1 MEQALLSRSEAV
13 PGAPDTVMA
22 WEQVHAPAF
31 GGETIE
37 ADGGA
42 TVIRSALRTLGWW
55 IRDYGYAAVWQV
67 RAFASRTDPHGFLS
81 GDRSPVVVLPGVY
94 ETWRFLE
101 PLIRR
106 LHDDGH
112 PVHVIDPLGR
122 NDRSV
127 PVAARLVAD
136 YLVATDLQ
144 DAVLLAHSKGGLVG
158 KYVMSLGGSGD
169 RITGMVAV
177 AAPFAGSRY
186 ARLMLLPSLRI
197 FVPNDPTILALAR
210 EAAVNPRIVSVY
222 GRFDPHI
229 PGGSRLDGA
238 KNVQLDTGGHFRIL
252 AHPRVFAEARL
263 LADGGDA

>member
-1 MEQALLSRSEAV
+1 M
-13 PGAPDTVMA
+13 
-22 WEQVHAPAF
+22 
-31 GGETIE
+31 
-37 ADGGA
+37 
-42 TVIRSALRTLGWW
+42 IRSALRTLGWW
-55 IRDYGYAAVWQV
+55 ARDYAYALVWQA
-67 RAFASRTDPHGFLS
+67 RAFVSRTDPHDFLS
-81 GDRSPVVVLPGVY
+81 GDRSPIVVLPGVY

-136 YLVATDLQ
+136 YLEANGLGDV
-144 DAVLLAHSKGGLVG
+144 VLLAHSKGGLVG
-158 KYVMSLGGSGD
+158 KYVMSLGGGGA
-169 RITGMVAV
+169 RILGMLAV

-197 FVPNDPTILALAR
+197 FTPDDPTILALSR
-210 EAAVNPRIVSVY
+210 EATVNPRIVSVY

-229 PGGSRLDGA
+229 PGGSRLEGA
-238 KNVQLDTGGHFRIL
+238 KNVELDTGGHFRIL
-252 AHPRVFAEARL
+252 AHPRVFAEAQL
-263 LADGGDA
+263 LADGRDA

>member
-1 MEQALLSRSEAV
+1 M
-13 PGAPDTVMA
+13 PGAPDTVMG

-122 NDRSV
+122 NDRTV

>member
-1 MEQALLSRSEAV
+1 MRSV
-13 PGAPDTVMA
+13 
-22 WEQVHAPAF
+22 
-31 GGETIE
+31 
-37 ADGGA
+37 
-42 TVIRSALRTLGWW
+42 LRMIGWW
-55 IRDYGYAAVWQV
+55 ARDYAYALVWQV
-67 RAFASRTDPHGFLS
+67 RAFVSRTDPHDFLS
-81 GDRSPVVVLPGVY
+81 GDRSPIVVLPGVY

-122 NDRSV
+122 NDRTV

-136 YLVATDLQ
+136 YLEANGLGDV
-144 DAVLLAHSKGGLVG
+144 VLLAHSKGGLVG
-158 KYVMSLGGSGD
+158 KYVMSLGGGGARISG
-169 RITGMVAV
+169 MLAV

-197 FVPNDPTILALAR
+197 FTPDDPTILALSR
-210 EAAVNPRIVSVY
+210 EATVNPRIVSVY

-238 KNVQLDTGGHFRIL
+238 KNVELDTGGHFRIL
-252 AHPRVFAEARL
+252 AHPRVFAEAQL
-263 LADGGDA
+263 LADGRDA

>member
-1 MEQALLSRSEAV
+1 M
-13 PGAPDTVMA
+13 
-22 WEQVHAPAF
+22 
-31 GGETIE
+31 
-37 ADGGA
+37 
-42 TVIRSALRTLGWW
+42 IRSALRTLGWW
-55 IRDYGYAAVWQV
+55 ARDYAYALVWQA
-67 RAFASRTDPHGFLS
+67 RAFVSRTDPHDFLS
-81 GDRSPVVVLPGVY
+81 GDRSPIVVLPGVY

-136 YLVATDLQ
+136 YLEANGLGDV
-144 DAVLLAHSKGGLVG
+144 VLLAHSKGGLVG
-158 KYVMSLGGSGD
+158 KFVMSLGGGGARISG
-169 RITGMVAV
+169 MLAV

-197 FVPNDPTILALAR
+197 FTPDDPTILALSR
-210 EAAVNPRIVSVY
+210 EATVNPRIVSVY

-238 KNVQLDTGGHFRIL
+238 KNVELDTGGHFRIL
-252 AHPRVFAEARL
+252 AHPRVFAEAQL
-263 LADGGDA
+263 LADGRDA

>member
-1 MEQALLSRSEAV
+1 M
-13 PGAPDTVMA
+13 
-22 WEQVHAPAF
+22 
-31 GGETIE
+31 
-37 ADGGA
+37 
-42 TVIRSALRTLGWW
+42 RSALRTLGWW
-55 IRDYGYAAVWQV
+55 ARDYAYALVWQL
-67 RAFASRTDPHGFLS
+67 RAFVSRTDPHDFLS
-81 GDRSPVVVLPGVY
+81 GDRSPIVVLPGVY

-136 YLVATDLQ
+136 YLEANGLGDV
-144 DAVLLAHSKGGLVG
+144 VLLAHSKGGLVG
-158 KYVMSLGGSGD
+158 KYVMSLGGGGARISG
-169 RITGMVAV
+169 MLAV

-197 FVPNDPTILALAR
+197 FTPDDPTILALSR
-210 EAAVNPRIVSVY
+210 EATVNPRIVSVY

-238 KNVQLDTGGHFRIL
+238 KNVELDTGGHFRIL
-252 AHPRVFAEARL
+252 ADPRVFAEAQL
-263 LADGGDA
+263 LADGRDA

>member
-1 MEQALLSRSEAV
+1 M
-13 PGAPDTVMA
+13 
-22 WEQVHAPAF
+22 
-31 GGETIE
+31 
-37 ADGGA
+37 
-42 TVIRSALRTLGWW
+42 RTLGWW
-55 IRDYGYAAVWQV
+55 ARDYAYALVWQL
-67 RAFASRTDPHGFLS
+67 RAFVSRTDPHDFLS
-81 GDRSPVVVLPGVY
+81 GDRSPIVVLPGVY

-136 YLVATDLQ
+136 YLEANGLGDV
-144 DAVLLAHSKGGLVG
+144 VLLAHSKGGLVG
-158 KYVMSLGGSGD
+158 KYVMSLGGGGARISG
-169 RITGMVAV
+169 MLAV

-197 FVPNDPTILALAR
+197 FTPDDPTILALSR
-210 EAAVNPRIVSVY
+210 EATVNPRIVSVY

-238 KNVQLDTGGHFRIL
+238 KNVELDTGGHFRIL
-252 AHPRVFAEARL
+252 ADPRVFAEAQL
-263 LADGGDA
+263 LADGRDA

>member
-1 MEQALLSRSEAV
+1 M
-13 PGAPDTVMA
+13 
-22 WEQVHAPAF
+22 
-31 GGETIE
+31 
-37 ADGGA
+37 
-42 TVIRSALRTLGWW
+42 IRSALRTLGWW
-55 IRDYGYAAVWQV
+55 ARDYAYALVWQL
-67 RAFASRTDPHGFLS
+67 RAFVSRTDPHEFLS
-81 GDRSPVVVLPGVY
+81 GDRSPIVVLPGVY

-136 YLVATDLQ
+136 YLEANGLGDV
-144 DAVLLAHSKGGLVG
+144 VLLAHSKGGLVG
-158 KYVMSLGGSGD
+158 KFVMSLGGGGA
-169 RITGMVAV
+169 RILGMLAV

-197 FVPNDPTILALAR
+197 FTPDDPTILALSR
-210 EAAVNPRIVSVY
+210 EATVNPRIVSVY

-229 PGGSRLDGA
+229 PGGSRLEGA
-238 KNVQLDTGGHFRIL
+238 KNVELDTGGHFRIL
-252 AHPRVFAEARL
+252 AHPRVFAEAQL
-263 LADGGDA
+263 LADGRDA

>member
-1 MEQALLSRSEAV
+1 M
-13 PGAPDTVMA
+13 
-22 WEQVHAPAF
+22 
-31 GGETIE
+31 
-37 ADGGA
+37 
-42 TVIRSALRTLGWW
+42 IRSTLRTLGWW
-55 IRDYGYAAVWQV
+55 ARDYTYALVWQV
-67 RAFASRTDPHGFLS
+67 RAFVSRTDPHDFLS
-81 GDRSPVVVLPGVY
+81 GDRSPIVVLPGVY

-136 YLVATDLQ
+136 YLEANGLGDV
-144 DAVLLAHSKGGLVG
+144 VLLAHSKGGLVG
-158 KYVMSLGGSGD
+158 KYVMSLGGGGA
-169 RITGMVAV
+169 RIAGMLAV

-197 FVPNDPTILALAR
+197 FTPDDPTILALSR
-210 EAAVNPRIVSVY
+210 EATVNPRIVSVY

-238 KNVQLDTGGHFRIL
+238 KNVELDTGGHFRIL
-252 AHPRVFAEARL
+252 AHPRVFAEAQL
-263 LADGGDA
+263 LADGRDS

>member
-1 MEQALLSRSEAV
+1 M
-13 PGAPDTVMA
+13 
-22 WEQVHAPAF
+22 
-31 GGETIE
+31 
-37 ADGGA
+37 
-42 TVIRSALRTLGWW
+42 IRSALRTLGWW
-55 IRDYGYAAVWQV
+55 ARDYAYALVWQL
-67 RAFASRTDPHGFLS
+67 RAFVSRTDPHDFLS
-81 GDRSPVVVLPGVY
+81 GDRSPIVVLPGVY

-136 YLVATDLQ
+136 YLEANGLGDV
-144 DAVLLAHSKGGLVG
+144 VLLAHSKGGLVG
-158 KYVMSLGGSGD
+158 KYVMSLGGGGARISG
-169 RITGMVAV
+169 MLAV

-197 FVPNDPTILALAR
+197 FTPDDPTILALSR
-210 EAAVNPRIVSVY
+210 EATVNPRIVSVY

-238 KNVQLDTGGHFRIL
+238 KNVELDTGGHFRIL
-252 AHPRVFAEARL
+252 ADPRVFAEAQL
-263 LADGGDA
+263 LADGRDA

>member
-1 MEQALLSRSEAV
+1 
-13 PGAPDTVMA
+13 MA

>member
-1 MEQALLSRSEAV
+1 M
-13 PGAPDTVMA
+13 
-22 WEQVHAPAF
+22 
-31 GGETIE
+31 
-37 ADGGA
+37 
-42 TVIRSALRTLGWW
+42 IRSALRTLGWW
-55 IRDYGYAAVWQV
+55 ARDYAYALVWQA
-67 RAFASRTDPHGFLS
+67 RAFVSRTDPHDFLS
-81 GDRSPVVVLPGVY
+81 GDRSPIVVLPGVY

-136 YLVATDLQ
+136 YLEANGLGDV
-144 DAVLLAHSKGGLVG
+144 VLLAHSKGGLVG
-158 KYVMSLGGSGD
+158 KYVMSLGGGGARISG
-169 RITGMVAV
+169 MLAV

-197 FVPNDPTILALAR
+197 FTPDDPTILALSR
-210 EAAVNPRIVSVY
+210 EATVNPRIVSVY

-229 PGGSRLDGA
+229 PGGSRLEGA
-238 KNVQLDTGGHFRIL
+238 KNVELDTGGHFRIL
-252 AHPRVFAEARL
+252 AHPRVFAEAQL
-263 LADGGDA
+263 LADGRDA

>member
-1 MEQALLSRSEAV
+1 M
-13 PGAPDTVMA
+13 
-22 WEQVHAPAF
+22 
-31 GGETIE
+31 
-37 ADGGA
+37 
-42 TVIRSALRTLGWW
+42 IRSALRTLGWW
-55 IRDYGYAAVWQV
+55 ARDYAYALVWQL
-67 RAFASRTDPHGFLS
+67 RAFLSRTDPHDFLS
-81 GDRSPVVVLPGVY
+81 GDRSPIVVLPGVY

-122 NDRSV
+122 NDRAV

-136 YLVATDLQ
+136 YLEANGLGDV
-144 DAVLLAHSKGGLVG
+144 VLLAHSKGGLVG
-158 KYVMSLGGSGD
+158 KYVMSLGGGGA
-169 RITGMVAV
+169 RISAMLAV

-197 FVPNDPTILALAR
+197 FTPDDPTILALSR
-210 EAAVNPRIVSVY
+210 EATVNPRIVSVY

-238 KNVQLDTGGHFRIL
+238 KNVELDTGGHFRIL
-252 AHPRVFAEARL
+252 AHPRVFAEAQL
-263 LADGGDA
+263 LADGRDA

>member
-1 MEQALLSRSEAV
+1 M
-13 PGAPDTVMA
+13 
-22 WEQVHAPAF
+22 
-31 GGETIE
+31 
-37 ADGGA
+37 
-42 TVIRSALRTLGWW
+42 RSALRTLGWW

-122 NDRSV
+122 NDRTV

>member
-1 MEQALLSRSEAV
+1 M
-13 PGAPDTVMA
+13 
-22 WEQVHAPAF
+22 
-31 GGETIE
+31 
-37 ADGGA
+37 
-42 TVIRSALRTLGWW
+42 IRSALRTLGWW
-55 IRDYGYAAVWQV
+55 ARDYAYALVWQV
-67 RAFASRTDPHGFLS
+67 RAFVSRTDPHDFLS
-81 GDRSPVVVLPGVY
+81 GDRSPIVVLPGVY

-136 YLVATDLQ
+136 YLEANGLGDV
-144 DAVLLAHSKGGLVG
+144 VLLAHSKGGLVG
-158 KYVMSLGGSGD
+158 KYVMSLGGGGARISG
-169 RITGMVAV
+169 MLAV

-197 FVPNDPTILALAR
+197 FTPDDPTILALSR
-210 EAAVNPRIVSVY
+210 EATVNPRIVSVY

-238 KNVQLDTGGHFRIL
+238 KNVELDTGGHFRIL
-252 AHPRVFAEARL
+252 AHPRVLAELAL
-263 LADGGDA
+263 LTE

>member
-1 MEQALLSRSEAV
+1 M
-13 PGAPDTVMA
+13 
-22 WEQVHAPAF
+22 
-31 GGETIE
+31 
-37 ADGGA
+37 
-42 TVIRSALRTLGWW
+42 RSALRTLGWW
-55 IRDYGYAAVWQV
+55 ARDYAYALVWQA
-67 RAFASRTDPHGFLS
+67 RAFVSRTDPHDFLS
-81 GDRSPVVVLPGVY
+81 GDRSPIVVLPGVY

-136 YLVATDLQ
+136 YLEANGLGDV
-144 DAVLLAHSKGGLVG
+144 VLLAHSKGGLVG
-158 KYVMSLGGSGD
+158 KYVMSLGGGGARISG
-169 RITGMVAV
+169 MLAV

-197 FVPNDPTILALAR
+197 FTPDDPTILALSR
-210 EAAVNPRIVSVY
+210 EATVNPRIVSVY

-229 PGGSRLDGA
+229 PGGSRLEGA
-238 KNVQLDTGGHFRIL
+238 KNVELDTGGHFRIL
-252 AHPRVFAEARL
+252 AHPRVFAEAQL
-263 LADGGDA
+263 LADGRDA

>member
-1 MEQALLSRSEAV
+1 M
-13 PGAPDTVMA
+13 
-22 WEQVHAPAF
+22 
-31 GGETIE
+31 
-37 ADGGA
+37 
-42 TVIRSALRTLGWW
+42 IRSALRTLGWW
-55 IRDYGYAAVWQV
+55 ARDYAYALVWQL
-67 RAFASRTDPHGFLS
+67 RAFVSRTDPHEFLS
-81 GDRSPVVVLPGVY
+81 GDRSPIVVLPGVY

-122 NDRSV
+122 NDRAV

-136 YLVATDLQ
+136 YLEANGLGDV
-144 DAVLLAHSKGGLVG
+144 VLLAHSKGGLVG
-158 KYVMSLGGSGD
+158 KFVMSLGGGGARISG
-169 RITGMVAV
+169 MLAV

-197 FVPNDPTILALAR
+197 FTPDDPTILALSR
-210 EAAVNPRIVSVY
+210 EATVNPRIVSVY

-238 KNVQLDTGGHFRIL
+238 KNVELDTGGHFRIL
-252 AHPRVFAEARL
+252 AHPRVFAEAQL
-263 LADGGDA
+263 LADGRDA

>member
-1 MEQALLSRSEAV
+1 M
-13 PGAPDTVMA
+13 
-22 WEQVHAPAF
+22 
-31 GGETIE
+31 
-37 ADGGA
+37 
-42 TVIRSALRTLGWW
+42 RSALRTLGWW
-55 IRDYGYAAVWQV
+55 ARDYAYALVWQA
-67 RAFASRTDPHGFLS
+67 RAFVSRTDPHDFLS
-81 GDRSPVVVLPGVY
+81 GDRSPIVVLPGVY

-136 YLVATDLQ
+136 YLEANGLGDV
-144 DAVLLAHSKGGLVG
+144 VLLAHSKGGLVG
-158 KYVMSLGGSGD
+158 KFVMSLGGGGARISG
-169 RITGMVAV
+169 MLAV

-197 FVPNDPTILALAR
+197 FTPDDPTILALSR
-210 EAAVNPRIVSVY
+210 EATVNPRIVSVY

-238 KNVQLDTGGHFRIL
+238 KNVELDTGGHFRIL
-252 AHPRVFAEARL
+252 AHPRVFAEAQL
-263 LADGGDA
+263 LADGRDA

>member
-1 MEQALLSRSEAV
+1 
-13 PGAPDTVMA
+13 MA

-122 NDRSV
+122 NDRTV

>member
-1 MEQALLSRSEAV
+1 M
-13 PGAPDTVMA
+13 
-22 WEQVHAPAF
+22 
-31 GGETIE
+31 
-37 ADGGA
+37 
-42 TVIRSALRTLGWW
+42 IRSALRTLGWW
-55 IRDYGYAAVWQV
+55 ARDYAYALVWQA
-67 RAFASRTDPHGFLS
+67 RAFVSRTDPHDFLS
-81 GDRSPVVVLPGVY
+81 GDRSPIVVLPGVY

-136 YLVATDLQ
+136 YLEANGLGDV
-144 DAVLLAHSKGGLVG
+144 VLLAHSKGGLVG
-158 KYVMSLGGSGD
+158 KYVMSLGGGGARISG
-169 RITGMVAV
+169 MLAV

-197 FVPNDPTILALAR
+197 FTPDDPTILALSR
-210 EAAVNPRIVSVY
+210 EATVNPRIVSVY

-238 KNVQLDTGGHFRIL
+238 KNVELDTGGHFRIL
-252 AHPRVFAEARL
+252 AHPRVFAEAQL
-263 LADGGDA
+263 LADGRDS

>member
-1 MEQALLSRSEAV
+1 M

-122 NDRSV
+122 NDRTV